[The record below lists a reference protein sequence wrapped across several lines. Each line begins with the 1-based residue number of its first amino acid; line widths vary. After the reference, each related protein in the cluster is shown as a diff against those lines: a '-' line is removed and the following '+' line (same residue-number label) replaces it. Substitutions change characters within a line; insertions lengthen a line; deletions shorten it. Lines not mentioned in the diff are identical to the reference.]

1 MSKTDDESQ
10 QVTEHNFKKKEK
22 PDGPLE
28 VKNHCQCTLFSN
40 IGDRYELRNWTKV
53 F

>member
-1 MSKTDDESQ
+1 MSKTDNESQ
-10 QVTEHNFKKKEK
+10 QVAEHNFKKKK

-28 VKNHCQCTLFSN
+28 VKNHCKYTLFSN
-40 IGDRYELRNWTKV
+40 IGDGYELINWTKV